1 MTCKQAIAALALIA
15 SAQVGGAQAATV
27 YSQSFE
33 SGVAGSEWSGGG
45 SVQETGGLSLF
56 GFGQMHLR
64 NDGAGASL
72 LTLSGLAAHTELT
85 VSFSLAMWDSID
97 LGDRFVIQVDG
108 TSVYDST
115 DFGNYFPADNVGH
128 GPGDNITEAFTA
140 FSSPQYGYNGSFRD
154 SAGIASFTLAHSAAS
169 VVISW
174 QYPNT
179 QGGLDESFGID
190 NVVISTNAVSAVPLP
205 ATLPMMGLAMAGLV
219 ALRKRRK
226 T

>member
-15 SAQVGGAQAATV
+15 GAQVSGAQAATV

-85 VSFSLAMWDSID
+85 VSFSLAMWDRFLTKKNPSRPWRLYRPSPRGVPSTLVGLSLPMVPLDLGED
-97 LGDRFVIQVDG
+97 LGDHSWG
-108 TSVYDST
+108 
-115 DFGNYFPADNVGH
+115 
-128 GPGDNITEAFTA
+128 
-140 FSSPQYGYNGSFRD
+140 FRSICLVMRD
-154 SAGIASFTLAHSAAS
+154 LDQAS
-169 VVISW
+169 
-174 QYPNT
+174 
-179 QGGLDESFGID
+179 
-190 NVVISTNAVSAVPLP
+190 
-205 ATLPMMGLAMAGLV
+205 
-219 ALRKRRK
+219 
-226 T
+226 